1 MEDKYSLQD
10 KLVNIFLRGGWEF
23 TGRVEFSSKDKVVL
37 MGEMGSLV
45 IYKENIVAAMIIDER
60 KINGPVDPVP
70 PPSYDRGMAE
80 AGRRPPS
87 FVVRKKTPE
96 IDPEEEEQQ
105 SLYGAIIP
113 EDMLEGDSEP
123 KIPVSF
129 SISFAD
135 LKNIRVKE
143 NEDGSTEKAPEYRG
157 KNKA

>member
-23 TGRVEFSSKDKVVL
+23 TGRVEFYSKDKVVL

-60 KINGPVDPVP
+60 KINDSVDPELA
-70 PPSYDRGMAE
+70 PSYDRGAGE
-80 AGRRPPS
+80 APRRPPS
-87 FVVRKKTPE
+87 FFIRRPPINT
-96 IDPEEEEQQ
+96 DEEEIEQQ

-113 EDMLEGDSEP
+113 EDMLQGVAEE
-123 KIPVSF
+123 KFPVSF
-129 SISFAD
+129 SVSMVD
-135 LKNIRVKE
+135 LKNIKPKE
-143 NEDGSTEKAPEYRG
+143 NANGSTEETPKYRG